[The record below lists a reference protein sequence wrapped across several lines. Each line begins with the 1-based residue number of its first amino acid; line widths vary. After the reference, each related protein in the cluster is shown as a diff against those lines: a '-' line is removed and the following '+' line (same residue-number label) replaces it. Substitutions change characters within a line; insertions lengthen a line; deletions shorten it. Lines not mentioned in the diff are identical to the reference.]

1 MTEAPIILRGGPIFD
16 GEHLLEGYELELTE
30 GTVSALRP
38 ATETRPSVDLG
49 GDILMPGFVDLQ
61 VNGGGGLLFNEAQ
74 TVSTL
79 ATIAAAHRS
88 LGTATILPTLITDRR
103 EAARAA
109 IKATR
114 DALTQ
119 GIAGIGGLHLEGPH
133 LSVARKGAHDPALI
147 RPMDED
153 DLAAYCEAARTLPA
167 LMITVAPE
175 TTTEE
180 QVAALASAGAV
191 VSLGHT
197 DADYDTCLRY
207 QKAGA
212 RCVTHLFNAM
222 SQLGNRAP
230 GLVGAALDNAQ
241 LFAGLIADG
250 HHVHPASIRAA
261 LRAKQGGERIFLVTD
276 AMSPAGTDQHRF
288 TLNGR
293 TILRQN
299 GLLTLEDGTLAGADL
314 DLASALRL
322 MRRETDLPLADIL
335 AMATRI
341 PADLMGIDGG
351 RLSVGRPA
359 TLTRLSPDLTRAVP
373 WPQAGA

>member
-1 MTEAPIILRGGPIFD
+1 MTETQIILRGGPIFD
-16 GEHLLEGYELELTE
+16 GTRLLEGYELELTH
-30 GTVSALRP
+30 GAISALRP
-38 ATETRPSVDLG
+38 VTTGCADVDLG

-74 TVSTL
+74 SVDAL
-79 ATIAAAHRS
+79 KTIAAAHRS

-103 EAARAA
+103 EVSRAA
-109 IKATR
+109 IKAAR
-114 DALTQ
+114 EAIAQ
-119 GIAGIGGLHLEGPH
+119 GVAGIGGLHLEGPH
-133 LSVARKGAHDPALI
+133 LSVARKGAHDPDLI

-167 LMITVAPE
+167 LMMTVAPE
-175 TTTEE
+175 TTTAE

-197 DADYDTCLRY
+197 DADYETCMRY

-230 GLVGAALDNAQ
+230 GVVGAALDNAE
-241 LFAGLIADG
+241 FSAGLIADG
-250 HHVHPASIRAA
+250 YHVHPASIRAA
-261 LRAKQGGERIFLVTD
+261 LRAKQGTERIFLVTD

-288 TLNGR
+288 ELNNR
-293 TILRQN
+293 TILREN
-299 GLLTLEDGTLAGADL
+299 GILTLENGTLAGADL
-314 DLASALRL
+314 DLASAIRV
-322 MRRETDLPLADIL
+322 MQQETDLPLADIL

-341 PADLMGIDGG
+341 PADLMGIEGG
-351 RLSVGRPA
+351 RLTEGRPA
-359 TLTRLSPDLTRAVP
+359 VLTRLSADFT
-373 WPQAGA
+373 QATPVDIA

>member
-1 MTEAPIILRGGPIFD
+1 MTETPIILRGGPIFD
-16 GEHLLEGYELELTE
+16 GTRLLEGYELELTH
-30 GTVSALRP
+30 GAISALRP
-38 ATETRPSVDLG
+38 VTAGCAEVDLG

-74 TVSTL
+74 TVSAL
-79 ATIAAAHRS
+79 KTIAAAHRS

-103 EAARAA
+103 EVSRAA
-109 IKATR
+109 IKAAR
-114 DALTQ
+114 EAIAQ
-119 GIAGIGGLHLEGPH
+119 GVAGIGGLHLEGPH
-133 LSVARKGAHDPALI
+133 LSVARKGAHDPDLI
-147 RPMDED
+147 RPMDSD

-167 LMITVAPE
+167 LMMTVAPE
-175 TTTEE
+175 TTTAE

-197 DADYDTCLRY
+197 DADYETCMRY

-222 SQLGNRAP
+222 SQLGNRSP
-230 GLVGAALDNAQ
+230 GVVGATLDNAEF
-241 LFAGLIADG
+241 FAGLIADG

-261 LRAKQGGERIFLVTD
+261 LRAKQGTERIFLVTD

-288 TLNGR
+288 ELNNR
-293 TILRQN
+293 TILREN
-299 GLLTLEDGTLAGADL
+299 GILTLENGTLAGADL
-314 DLASALRL
+314 DLASAIRV
-322 MRRETDLPLADIL
+322 MQQETDLPLVDIL

-341 PADLMGIDGG
+341 PADLMGIEGG

-359 TLTRLSPDLTRAVP
+359 VLTLLSANFMRATPVDLA
-373 WPQAGA
+373 